1 MHSLDDLDL
10 LDLMRRSVLTVA
22 ADCSLDSASRQMT
35 AANVSAV
42 LVTDGQ
48 RPTGIL
54 TERAI
59 SLMTRLG
66 VSPATPVAKV
76 MNTPVHTILAGSSVR
91 EAVAV
96 LLEHSVGHLPV
107 VDEKGKVLGI
117 VDMDCLLEKLGT
129 QISPQGAR
137 IPDSG
142 GTSSDCETHYRRLFE
157 RAADAILL
165 LRNHQIVECNEKAL
179 SLFLDSNRTII
190 GRTPAQISPIEQ
202 LDGRNSEAA
211 ARSRINDALAG
222 VPQGFEWQFQRG
234 DNSVFDSEVNMA
246 SVTIHGE
253 TLVQAI
259 VRDNSEC
266 VARRRRVEDE
276 IRHLAFYDP
285 LTGLANR
292 TLLLDRLRQAL
303 AASTR
308 NLRQGALLFIDLDNF
323 KWLNDT
329 LGHDQGDLLL
339 QQVAQR
345 LVACVRENDT
355 VARFGGD
362 EFVVMLEGLSDA
374 SQRPASQV
382 QTVGEK
388 ILNALNQPY
397 ALAGNDYP
405 ITPSIGVTLLINH
418 RNTVDELLKQ
428 ADLAMYQ
435 AKAAGRN
442 GLRFFDPSMQAAL
455 EQRTALV
462 AELRLAVKEH
472 RFLLYYQTQV
482 NSDNQITGVEALLR
496 WQHPERGLVSPA
508 TFIPLA
514 EDTGLIRPMG
524 YWVLEA
530 ACRQLAVWAGQPETR
545 HLTLAV
551 NVSTHQFRQTDFVDQ
566 VLTAL
571 ARAGADPRKLKLEL
585 TESVLLDDVDAVA
598 KMRALKARG
607 VGFSL
612 DDFGTGY
619 SSLAYLKKLPLDE
632 LKIAQSF
639 VRDILSDLNDAAIAR
654 TILSLGQTFGLAVI
668 AEGVETSNQRAVLAS
683 YGCTAY
689 QGYLFGEPGP
699 AETLR
704 LETVD
709 SP

>member
-1 MHSLDDLDL
+1 
-10 LDLMRRSVLTVA
+10 
-22 ADCSLDSASRQMT
+22 
-35 AANVSAV
+35 
-42 LVTDGQ
+42 
-48 RPTGIL
+48 
-54 TERAI
+54 
-59 SLMTRLG
+59 
-66 VSPATPVAKV
+66 
-76 MNTPVHTILAGSSVR
+76 
-91 EAVAV
+91 
-96 LLEHSVGHLPV
+96 
-107 VDEKGKVLGI
+107 
-117 VDMDCLLEKLGT
+117 
-129 QISPQGAR
+129 
-137 IPDSG
+137 
-142 GTSSDCETHYRRLFE
+142 
-157 RAADAILL
+157 
-165 LRNHQIVECNEKAL
+165 
-179 SLFLDSNRTII
+179 
-190 GRTPAQISPIEQ
+190 
-202 LDGRNSEAA
+202 
-211 ARSRINDALAG
+211 
-222 VPQGFEWQFQRG
+222 
-234 DNSVFDSEVNMA
+234 MA
-246 SVTIHGE
+246 SVTINGE

-266 VARRRRVEDE
+266 VARRRMVEDE

-303 AASTR
+303 SASAR

-345 LVACVRENDT
+345 LIACVRENDT

-362 EFVVMLEGLSDA
+362 EFVVMLEDLSDVP
-374 SQRPASQV
+374 QRPASQV

-397 ALAGNDYP
+397 TLAGNDYP
-405 ITPSIGVTLLINH
+405 ITPSIGVTLFINH

-455 EQRTALV
+455 EQRAALA

-482 NSDNQITGVEALLR
+482 NSDSQITGVEALLR

-530 ACRQLAVWAGQPETR
+530 ACRQLAAWARQPETR

-551 NVSTHQFRQTDFVDQ
+551 NVSAHQFRQTDFVDQ
-566 VLTAL
+566 VLTVL

-668 AEGVETSNQRAVLAS
+668 AEGVETPNQHAFLAS

-699 AETLR
+699 AEALR